1 MNVFNDHRKLYPIA
15 GLLFAFLT
23 YIVVIMPAFQN
34 QANNA
39 PLPGTAKLSGDAH
52 AGKLIYIGEGCVG
65 CHSQQVR
72 NVEMDKMF
80 GSRPGMA
87 ADYANIGRTSFW
99 QNTAT
104 LMGTERTGPDLTDV
118 GNRQPGIDWNL
129 MHLYNPRSVV
139 AQSIMPSY
147 EWLFEIKE
155 NPSNADVVVNVP
167 QEFLN
172 GKKGKVVAKKEALQL
187 LAYLQSLK
195 QTPLPDGTRPFEF
208 LYKRPIVELKEAN
221 EGGPQINGKA
231 LYAANCQACHQESG
245 EGLKGAFPPLKGS
258 NVVNGDNLELYVD
271 IIMNGYDARPEFG
284 AMAAVG
290 KNMKFDATQV
300 AALINHERSSWGNT
314 GKKVTTDEV
323 KKIMELVES
332 KVTASKK

>member
-15 GLLFAFLT
+15 GGLFALLT
-23 YIVVIMPAFQN
+23 YLVVIMPAFQN

-39 PLPGTAKLSGDAH
+39 PLPGTEPLSGDAM

-87 ADYANIGRTSFW
+87 ADYANIGRTSIW

-118 GNRQPGIDWNL
+118 GNRQPSKEWNL
-129 MHLYNPRSVV
+129 MHLYNPRIVV

-147 EWLFEIKE
+147 EWLFDLKE
-155 NPSNADVVVNVP
+155 NPAKTDVVVNVP
-167 QEFLN
+167 VQFMN
-172 GKKGKVVAKKEALQL
+172 GKKEKVVATKEALQL
-187 LAYLQSLK
+187 YAYLQSLK
-195 QTPLPDGTRPFEF
+195 QMPLPDGTKPFEF
-208 LYKRPIVELKEAN
+208 LYKRPVAEAAATKN
-221 EGGPQINGKA
+221 DKPQVDGKV
-231 LYAANCQACHQESG
+231 LYASNCQACHQANG

-258 NVVNGDNLELYVD
+258 NVVNGENIELYVD
-271 IIMNGYDARPEFG
+271 IIMNGYDARPEYG

-290 KNMKFDATQV
+290 TNLKWDENQV
-300 AALINHERSSWGNT
+300 AAIINYERTAWGNT
-314 GKKVTTDEV
+314 GKEV
-323 KKIMELVES
+323 STAEIKKIMELV
-332 KVTASKK
+332 KTKATASK